1 MDRVDRIESME
12 HTILQFCKMS
22 ASGNDFIMIDNREK
36 IVDRLFP
43 DVRQFVVRACRRRL
57 SVGADGLILIEKSST
72 VDFSWRF
79 FNADGSAA
87 DMCGNGGRC
96 AARFAFLSGIAGKQ
110 MAFETPAGVMKA
122 EILESQV
129 RLQLSTPTNLKLDYP
144 VVVEQGELF
153 INSINTG
160 VPHVVLLT
168 DNVEHAP
175 VEELGRVLRHHKE
188 FSPHGTN
195 VDFVTVVDTENVK
208 LRTYERGVE
217 GETLACGTGAV
228 AATVILRHK
237 GLTGERVNLMTR
249 GGEILRVTVGE
260 EVYLEGDAR
269 IIYTGNLMQEAVE
282 YRGGENL
289 PNDRQ

>member
-1 MDRVDRIESME
+1 
-12 HTILQFCKMS
+12 MS

-43 DVRQFVVRACRRRL
+43 DVRQFVVRACRHRL
-57 SVGADGLILIEKSST
+57 SVGADGLILIEKSPT

-144 VVVEQGELF
+144 VGVEQGELF
-153 INSINTG
+153 ISSINTG

-175 VEELGRVLRHHKE
+175 VEELGRVLRRHKE

-282 YRGGENL
+282 YRGGGNL